1 MMKRFLIINKPFI
14 PDFMSNNN
22 LSFRF
27 KNIDILEFSFVHP
40 KQRIPENATFRFETN
55 IEHKVNL
62 EENSIIVISAFS
74 ITCEDLNE
82 NVGKAVISCVYLID
96 TMRDF
101 VGENNSFNLPDE
113 TQTMFNSISLS
124 TCRGVLFTLF
134 RGTPLHT
141 VILPVVN
148 PQDFNKQ

>member
-1 MMKRFLIINKPFI
+1 MKRFLIINKPFI
-14 PDFMSNNN
+14 PDFMSTNN

-62 EENSIIVISAFS
+62 EENSIIVISSFS
-74 ITCEDLNE
+74 ITCEELNE
-82 NVGKAVISCVYLID
+82 NVGKAVISCVYHID
-96 TMRDF
+96 TIRDF
-101 VGENNSFNLPDE
+101 VGENNSFNLPEE
-113 TQTMFNSISLS
+113 TRTMFNSISLS

>member
-1 MMKRFLIINKPFI
+1 
-14 PDFMSNNN
+14 MSTNN

-40 KQRIPENATFRFETN
+40 KQRIPKNATFRFETN

-62 EENSIIVISAFS
+62 EENSIIVISTFS

-82 NVGKAVISCVYLID
+82 NVGKAVISCVYHID
-96 TMRDF
+96 TIRDF

>member
-1 MMKRFLIINKPFI
+1 MKRFPIINKPFI
-14 PDFMSNNN
+14 PDFMSTNN

-62 EENSIIVISAFS
+62 EENSIIVISSFS
-74 ITCEDLNE
+74 ITCEELNE

-101 VGENNSFNLPDE
+101 VGENNSFNLPEE
-113 TQTMFNSISLS
+113 TRTMFNSISLS

>member
-1 MMKRFLIINKPFI
+1 MPA
-14 PDFMSNNN
+14 NNI
-22 LSFRF
+22 SFKFR
-27 KNIDILEFSFVHP
+27 NIDIIEFSFVHP
-40 KQRIPENATFRFETN
+40 KQKIPESATFRFETN

-62 EENSIIVISAFS
+62 EEKIILVISTFS

-82 NVGKAVISCVYLID
+82 NVGKAVISCVYNID
-96 TMRDF
+96 NIHDYI
-101 VGENNSFNLPDE
+101 GENNTFALPE
-113 TQTMFNSISLS
+113 QTITMFNSISLS

-141 VILPVVN
+141 VILPVIN

>member
-1 MMKRFLIINKPFI
+1 MKRFLIINKPFI
-14 PDFMSNNN
+14 PDFMSTNN

-62 EENSIIVISAFS
+62 EENSIIVISSFS
-74 ITCEDLNE
+74 ITCEELSE

-101 VGENNSFNLPDE
+101 VGENNSFNLPEE
-113 TQTMFNSISLS
+113 TRTMFNSISLS